1 MHVTSF
7 EEVIRQM
14 PKDLKATEA
23 IAEINSVFSLATH
36 KMEEFK
42 SQYNLNTPQGA
53 KAFWDL
59 VEEIM
64 DTITKICDIYQVAKE
79 ARKQRVQPSLDDRDT
94 LA

>member
-1 MHVTSF
+1 MHLTSF
-7 EEVIRQM
+7 EEVIKQM

-23 IAEINSVFSLATH
+23 IAEINSVFSLATY
-36 KMEEFK
+36 KIEEFK
-42 SQYNLNTPQGA
+42 SRYNLNTPQGA
-53 KAFWDL
+53 KAFSDL
-59 VEEIM
+59 IEEIM